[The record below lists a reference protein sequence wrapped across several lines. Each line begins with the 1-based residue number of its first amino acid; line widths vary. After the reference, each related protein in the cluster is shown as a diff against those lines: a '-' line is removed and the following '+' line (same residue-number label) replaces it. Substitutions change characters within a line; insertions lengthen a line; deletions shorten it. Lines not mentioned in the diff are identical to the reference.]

1 MHGHQDIENKFGM
14 LPENIPR
21 PLYSALQYVTYRA
34 SSSVV
39 LTVITTVTIRAPVV
53 TRSHLLL
60 HSDLME
66 PPLPPPFLL
75 LSRGLVVH
83 YTPAEIQ
90 RGIIYSIYSSP
101 PSFFHYIFPFVPFLL
116 PSWIWLCL
124 KSLCKVTSLFTVWN
138 IFRHWA
144 ITFASAWKL
153 RVSTERAWEQKE
165 HSNIV
170 DRKLS
175 PFL

>member
-1 MHGHQDIENKFGM
+1 MF
-14 LPENIPR
+14 
-21 PLYSALQYVTYRA
+21 
-34 SSSVV
+34 
-39 LTVITTVTIRAPVV
+39 LTEITTIMVRAPVV

-60 HSDLME
+60 HTDLME
-66 PPLPPPFLL
+66 PLSHSPPPPFLL

-124 KSLCKVTSLFTVWN
+124 KSLCKVTSLSTAWN
-138 IFRHWA
+138 NLKRKKRRLCSIFKIYSLYICW
-144 ITFASAWKL
+144 I
-153 RVSTERAWEQKE
+153 
-165 HSNIV
+165 NIYNV
-170 DRKLS
+170 A
-175 PFL
+175 PGG

>member
-1 MHGHQDIENKFGM
+1 MF
-14 LPENIPR
+14 
-21 PLYSALQYVTYRA
+21 
-34 SSSVV
+34 
-39 LTVITTVTIRAPVV
+39 LTEITTIMVRAPVV

-60 HSDLME
+60 HTDLME
-66 PPLPPPFLL
+66 PLSHSPPPFLL

-124 KSLCKVTSLFTVWN
+124 KSLCKVTSLSTTWN
-138 IFRHWA
+138 IFRHSYHICKCVK
-144 ITFASAWKL
+144 ITSYRGDGVGTKKKH
-153 RVSTERAWEQKE
+153 T
-165 HSNIV
+165 NIV
-170 DRKLS
+170 DLNRLPFCTVCPVRALS
-175 PFL
+175 RDFNLLEPEFYI